1 MKVLV
6 GLNIPDSGIELMQEE
21 GIKVTKWT
29 EDLPMT
35 SEEFNKAVKNYDAL
49 LSTANYKI
57 DAEFLK
63 QNRHLKI
70 ISQFAVGY
78 DNIDIDE
85 AMKLGIPIGNA
96 PDSMTDATADI
107 AFGLLLATSRKL
119 FYHHKRISKG
129 EWTHF
134 RPQSY
139 LGVELKNKTLGIFGL
154 GRIGLEFARRCKGAY
169 NMNVLYCNR
178 TKNEEAEKS
187 IGAKKVS
194 FEELLRQSDVVS
206 AHCALTEKTK
216 NTFDKTAFQKMKS
229 SAIFINT
236 SRGQVHNET
245 DLIAALRNEKIW
257 GAALDVTNPEPME
270 KDNPLLFMENVAITP
285 HIGSATVEARNRMS
299 IYAAENIIAFYRGE
313 KIPYHVNSL

>member
-1 MKVLV
+1 MNCGKNKPICKTPSLFYKLKIMKVLV

-119 FYHHKRISKG
+119 FYHHKRIAKG

-134 RPQSY
+134 RPQ
-139 LGVELKNKTLGIFGL
+139 
-154 GRIGLEFARRCKGAY
+154 AY
-169 NMNVLYCNR
+169 
-178 TKNEEAEKS
+178 
-187 IGAKKVS
+187 
-194 FEELLRQSDVVS
+194 
-206 AHCALTEKTK
+206 
-216 NTFDKTAFQKMKS
+216 
-229 SAIFINT
+229 
-236 SRGQVHNET
+236 
-245 DLIAALRNEKIW
+245 
-257 GAALDVTNPEPME
+257 
-270 KDNPLLFMENVAITP
+270 
-285 HIGSATVEARNRMS
+285 
-299 IYAAENIIAFYRGE
+299 
-313 KIPYHVNSL
+313 

>member
-6 GLNIPDSGIELMQEE
+6 GLNIPDIGIELMQNE

-35 SEEFNKAVKNYDAL
+35 NKELNLEVKNYDAL
-49 LSTANYKI
+49 LSTSNYKI
-57 DAEFLK
+57 NAEFLNDNK
-63 QNRHLKI
+63 HLKI
-70 ISQFAVGY
+70 ISQFSVGY
-78 DNIDIDE
+78 DNIDVEE
-85 AMKLGIPIGNA
+85 ATKLGIPIGNA

-119 FYHHKRISKG
+119 FYQHKRIEKG

-134 RPQSY
+134 RPQAH
-139 LGVELKNKTLGIFGL
+139 LGIELKNKTLGVFGL
-154 GRIGLEFARRCKGAY
+154 GRIGLEFAKRCKGAY

-178 TKNEEAEKS
+178 TKNVEAENS
-187 IGAKKVS
+187 VGAKKVS
-194 FEELLRQSDVVS
+194 FKELLELSDVIS
-206 AHCALTEKTK
+206 AHCALTDETK
-216 NTFDKTAFQKMKS
+216 NTFERTAFQKMKS

-245 DLIAALRNEKIW
+245 DLIAALKNQEIW
-257 GAALDVTNPEPME
+257 GVGLDVTNPEPME
-270 KDNPLLFMENVAITP
+270 KDNPLLSMENVAITP

-299 IYAAENIIAFYRGE
+299 VYAAENIIAFYKGE
-313 KIPYHVNSL
+313 KIPYQVNSI